1 MDGNIRYAMSAVKN
15 VGREAVR
22 KIVEERK
29 AGGKFTSVSNFCER
43 ISLNRKM
50 LENLIRCGAFD
61 SLGINRASLLASMDK
76 ILDFSKR
83 LSTDKNDDQLS
94 LFDFGFN
101 VKDTIPTIAVSYT
114 HLPSWQHIIPPEEG

>member
-1 MDGNIRYAMSAVKN
+1 MYKRQ
-15 VGREAVR
+15 
-22 KIVEERK
+22 
-29 AGGKFTSVSNFCER
+29 
-43 ISLNRKM
+43 SLNRKM

-83 LSTDKNDDQLS
+83 LSIDKNDDQLY

-101 VKDTIPTIAVSYT
+101 VKDTICLLYT
-114 HLPSWQHIIPPEEG
+114 SRCV

>member
-1 MDGNIRYAMSAVKN
+1 MKN

-76 ILDFSKR
+76 ILDFSK
-83 LSTDKNDDQLS
+83 ST
-94 LFDFGFN
+94 
-101 VKDTIPTIAVSYT
+101 V
-114 HLPSWQHIIPPEEG
+114 

>member
-1 MDGNIRYAMSAVKN
+1 
-15 VGREAVR
+15 
-22 KIVEERK
+22 
-29 AGGKFTSVSNFCER
+29 
-43 ISLNRKM
+43 M

-83 LSTDKNDDQLS
+83 LSIDKNDDQLS

-101 VKDTIPTIAVSYT
+101 VKDTIPTIEIEELREFPVKELLDMEKETLGFYVSGHPFDVYEPYVNRKICLLYT
-114 HLPSWQHIIPPEEG
+114 SKIQPV